1 MKESAT
7 PVDVTPASAI
17 TLVQPLPS
25 NLKNFECSHFDVKA
39 TQYDNEL
46 ILPM

>member
-17 TLVQPLPS
+17 TLVQPPPS
-25 NLKNFECSHFDVKA
+25 DQFPLKNFECSHFDVKV
-39 TQYDNEL
+39 T
-46 ILPM
+46 